1 MKKVSNILIL
11 FVIVFCT
18 CRKYPEDGKLSL
30 STSYQR
36 LTKHPW
42 KLINI
47 NIDGAD
53 STNKSWPVGSSPANG
68 PVAFFNLNGFEL
80 TFGAKKADDPT
91 DYSLNDAGPSW
102 WWYFA
107 NHKKELR
114 IQMAAADGT
123 SMLPYG
129 TNRNWKILKLTD
141 DDLFLEIT
149 GDAPKHVTI
158 KFSKQ

>member
-11 FVIVFCT
+11 ILFVIVFCA
-18 CRKYPEDGKLSL
+18 CRKYPDDGKLSL
-30 STSYQR
+30 NTPYDR
-36 LTKHPW
+36 LRKHSW
-42 KLINI
+42 KLIDI

-53 STNKSWPVGSSPANG
+53 STNKSWPALG
-68 PVAFFNLNGFEL
+68 PTASFNLNGFEL

-91 DYSLNDAGPSW
+91 DYSLNDGGPFW
-102 WWYFA
+102 YWYFA

-114 IQMAAADGT
+114 ISMVIGFT
-123 SMLPYG
+123 SMLPYED
-129 TNRNWKILKLTD
+129 NRNWKILKLTD

-158 KFSKQ
+158 KFVKK